1 MKGLIVS
8 LLATGALCAATPSAA
23 ASSPARSQTAV
34 VAAHQ
39 DVDLSSRHR
48 HWRRAH
54 YYRGFAPRPYR
65 YGYSPVVYPRPY
77 YGYRT
82 YRPYHYGPYAWGPG
96 PFRGYGYRAP
106 WSGHLLGIGY
116 GW

>member
-65 YGYSPVVYPRPY
+65 YGYSPV
-77 YGYRT
+77 
-82 YRPYHYGPYAWGPG
+82 GPYAWGPG